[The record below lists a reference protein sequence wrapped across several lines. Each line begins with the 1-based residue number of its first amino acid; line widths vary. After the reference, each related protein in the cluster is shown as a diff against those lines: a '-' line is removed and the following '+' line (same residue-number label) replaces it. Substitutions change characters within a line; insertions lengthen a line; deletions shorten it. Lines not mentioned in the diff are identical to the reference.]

1 MSKQS
6 THGVMV
12 STAGAGHV
20 RPAADAPARSRGR
33 GRPRDESKRASIVLA
48 AQALFCANG
57 YGATTMEAIA
67 EHAGVSKLT
76 VYNQFGS
83 KQDVFVSAVTTKC
96 AEMLAPL
103 DLAATGHMAPRRA
116 LIAVGDTFLGL
127 LLSPEAV
134 AMFRLIMQ
142 EQSSELS
149 ELFYRSAIQP
159 TIEQVASVIAGFEP
173 DARLSVGDPRQASH
187 DYLDL
192 VKGRPFLL
200 SQMGLPPMGQSELER
215 HVEHCADLMLRAWT
229 RPAVTG
235 ADGRTRTRAAAG
247 PVAGLR
253 RSKRG

>member
-12 STAGAGHV
+12 PTAGAGRAH
-20 RPAADAPARSRGR
+20 PAAEAPARSRGR

-83 KQDVFVSAVTTKC
+83 KQDMFVAAVTAKC

-103 DLAATGHMAPRRA
+103 DLAATGHMPPRHA
-116 LIAVGDTFLGL
+116 LIATGHTFLGL

-159 TIEQVASVIAGFEP
+159 TTEQVASVIAGFGP
-173 DARLSVGDPRQASH
+173 DAHLCVDDPRQAAH

-192 VKGRPFLL
+192 IKGRPFLL
-200 SQMGLPPMGQSELER
+200 SQMGLPPMGRAELER

-229 RPAVTG
+229 RPAGTG
-235 ADGRTRTRAAAG
+235 AGNRTRTTSAAG
-247 PVAGLR
+247 PAASPR